1 VCLVI
6 RQAGQAGV
14 LPDTEVALIPITD
27 RQGPTREERLLSMS
41 RGGGTA
47 QVRIAGLQ
55 EWQDRDEQGRDQL
68 GRSQV
73 LNMPK
78 MGETRHARDQLI
90 REGDKGGQAGRWLL
104 VRKVLCLPEEPPKPA
119 TLFLGL

>member
-1 VCLVI
+1 MCLII

-27 RQGPTREERLLSMS
+27 RQGPTREALLPSMS
-41 RGGGTA
+41 RGGTA
-47 QVRIAGLQ
+47 QVRIAGL
-55 EWQDRDEQGRDQL
+55 QDRDEQGRDQL

-104 VRKVLCLPEEPPKPA
+104 VRKGLCLPEEPPKPA